1 MKSME
6 KDRNQVRVLVVEDDH
21 LVSEMVCG
29 TLEEI
34 GYLVLGEAK
43 DGREAL
49 AMVASLSPD
58 VVMMDIKMPDM
69 DGIEATRRIME
80 VHPVP
85 VVALTAYENPELMRE
100 AVSAGLGAYLV
111 KPSTAREMERAITVA
126 MARFDDIMELRRLN
140 EKLNETLAKV
150 KQLSG
155 LLPICA
161 SCNMIRDDGGRWQQL
176 EIYIHEHSEAEFS
189 HSLCPGCFKKLYPEY
204 YRGDKK

>member
-1 MKSME
+1 MKSMK
-6 KDRNQVRVLVVEDDH
+6 KDLKQVRVLVVEDDH

-34 GYLVLGEAK
+34 GYLVLGEAN

-126 MARFDDIMELRRLN
+126 IARFDDIMELRRLN

>member
-1 MKSME
+1 MDKGQ
-6 KDRNQVRVLVVEDDH
+6 KQIRVLVVEDDH

-29 TLEEI
+29 TLAEI
-34 GYLVLGEAK
+34 GYLVVGEAN
-43 DGREAL
+43 DGKEAL
-49 AMVASLSPD
+49 AMVARLSPD
-58 VVMMDIKMPDM
+58 VVLMDIKMPDM

-80 VHPVP
+80 ANPVP
-85 VVALTAYENPELMRE
+85 VVALTAYENPELMKE
-100 AVSAGLGAYLV
+100 GVKAGLGAYLV
-111 KPSTAREMERAITVA
+111 KPSTARDMERAITVA
-126 MARFDDIMELRRLN
+126 MARFDDIIKLHRLN
-140 EKLNETLAKV
+140 TELNETLARV

-176 EIYIHEHSEAEFS
+176 EIYIREHSEAEFS

>member
-1 MKSME
+1 MIDE
-6 KDRNQVRVLVVEDDH
+6 RTQVRVLVVEDDH
-21 LVSEMVCG
+21 LVSEMIRG

-34 GYLVLGEAK
+34 GYLVVGEAN

-49 AMVASLSPD
+49 AMVSRFSPD
-58 VVMMDIKMPDM
+58 VVLMDIKMPDM

-80 VHPVP
+80 SRPVP

-100 AVSAGLGAYLV
+100 GVDAGFGAYLV

-126 MARFDDIMELRRLN
+126 MARFHDIIELRRLN
-140 EKLNETLAKV
+140 KELEETLATV

-161 SCNMIRDDGGRWQQL
+161 SCNMIRDDEGRWQRL
-176 EIYIHEHSEAEFS
+176 EAYIRDHSEAEFS
-189 HSLCPGCFKKLYPEY
+189 HSLCPECFKKLYPEF
-204 YRGDKK
+204 YRGDKN

>member
-1 MKSME
+1 MNAME
-6 KDRNQVRVLVVEDDH
+6 KNRKQIRVLVVEDDH

-34 GYLVLGEAK
+34 GYLVLGEAN

-49 AMVASLSPD
+49 AMVARLSPD
-58 VVMMDIKMPDM
+58 VVLMDIKMPEM

-111 KPSTAREMERAITVA
+111 KPSTAREVERAITVA

-161 SCNMIRDDGGRWQQL
+161 SCNMIRDDGGRWQPL
-176 EIYIHEHSEAEFS
+176 EVYIHEHSEAEFS

>member
-1 MKSME
+1 MD
-6 KDRNQVRVLVVEDDH
+6 KDQKQIRVLVVEDDH

-34 GYLVLGEAK
+34 GYLVVGEAN
-43 DGREAL
+43 DGKEAL
-49 AMVASLSPD
+49 SMIARLSPD
-58 VVMMDIKMPDM
+58 VVLMDIKMPEM

-80 VHPVP
+80 AHPLP

-100 AVSAGLGAYLV
+100 AVDAGLGAYLV
-111 KPSTAREMERAITVA
+111 KPSTARDMERAITVA
-126 MARFDDIMELRRLN
+126 MARFDDIIKLRRLN
-140 EKLNETLAKV
+140 AELNESLAKV

-161 SCNMIRDDGGRWQQL
+161 SCNMIRDDVGRWQQL
-176 EIYIHEHSEAEFS
+176 EIYIREHSEAEFS
-189 HSLCPGCFKKLYPEY
+189 HSLCPECFKKLYPEY